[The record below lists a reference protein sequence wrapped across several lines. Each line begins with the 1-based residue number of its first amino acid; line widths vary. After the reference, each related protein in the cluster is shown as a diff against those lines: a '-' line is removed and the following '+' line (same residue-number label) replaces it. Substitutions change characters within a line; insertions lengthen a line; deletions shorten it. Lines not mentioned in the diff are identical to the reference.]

1 MKLEKIQF
9 SSELTVF
16 QLRAARAALR
26 LSLSDVA
33 KIAGL
38 RIATIQK
45 LESGDIYSFPKSSI
59 LTISKVRSVLENHG
73 VEFYKNNLV
82 RLVPLDEKFTIR
94 FIS

>member
-1 MKLEKIQF
+1 MKLEKIQL

-33 KIAGL
+33 RIAGL
-38 RIATIQK
+38 RTATIQK
-45 LESGDIYSFPKSSI
+45 LESGDIYSFPSSSI

-73 VEFYKNNLV
+73 IEFYKNNFI
-82 RLVPLDEKFTIR
+82 RLVPLDEKLTIR
-94 FIS
+94 FVS